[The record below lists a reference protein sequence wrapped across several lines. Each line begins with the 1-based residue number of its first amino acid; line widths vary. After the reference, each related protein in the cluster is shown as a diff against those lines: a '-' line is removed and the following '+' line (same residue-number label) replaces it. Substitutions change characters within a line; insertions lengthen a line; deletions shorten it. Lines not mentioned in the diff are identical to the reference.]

1 MKISDALPN
10 PRMTMSQNEN
20 SEKTDIPKAQ
30 TQSKEGKS
38 RLTKLSIVKQIPN
51 FYLQKRTFS
60 CNRQDY
66 DSKIAKNQHHPKR
79 LIINNFR
86 FLYIFQ
92 NGESYAFESLKT
104 AFRPLICGI

>member
-20 SEKTDIPKAQ
+20 GEKTDIPKAQ
-30 TQSKEGKS
+30 TQPKEGKS
-38 RLTKLSIVKQIPN
+38 RFTKLSIVKQIPN

-66 DSKIAKNQHHPKR
+66 GSKTVKNQYSFKS
-79 LIINNFR
+79 LIISNFR

-104 AFRPLICGI
+104 AFEPLICGI